1 MIIELFGP
9 PGAGKTT
16 FARAL
21 TARLR
26 ESGLL
31 AELRLSERPT
41 ERQPLLGPCGAA
53 AGRFPAGQ
61 YQNVVMHR
69 LSRPLGEM
77 LTIARHPFA
86 NSRDV
91 MTAVHLVRLLPPT
104 SILASIKNAQYISRL
119 SHSWHDKSRA
129 AQVVLFDQGF
139 VQAIC
144 SLALLA

>member
-26 ESGLL
+26 ERGHL
-31 AELRLSERPT
+31 AELKLSSRPT
-41 ERQPLLGPCGAA
+41 ERQPVLDLCGAA
-53 AGRFPAGQ
+53 AGR
-61 YQNVVMHR
+61 YQNAVIHR

-91 MTAVHLVRLLPPT
+91 KTAVHLVRLLPPT
-104 SILASIKNAQYISRL
+104 SIFASIKNGQ
-119 SHSWHDKSRA
+119 
-129 AQVVLFDQGF
+129 
-139 VQAIC
+139 
-144 SLALLA
+144 